1 MKILSIVNQKGGVGK
16 STLAV
21 NLAIAAIKDK
31 KRTLLIDADTQG
43 SSIAFRAIREQD
55 DLQAI
60 AITTPTIHKDI
71 KKFKESYDFVIID
84 AGGRNHDTYR
94 SAIIASEGG
103 LLLIPLLPSV
113 YDIWATEDTFKTLE
127 QIKMMININ
136 VYTVFNQVMSNTI
149 IAKDAFEALEEIAKE
164 NNIKMLQNC
173 ISNRQD
179 FKKSISEGQG
189 VIEYAPSGKASI
201 EIKNLYKE
209 IAEKF

>member
-84 AGGRNHDTYR
+84 AGGRNICVPQVVAHSLEIHVVALV
-94 SAIIASEGG
+94 SARR
-103 LLLIPLLPSV
+103 
-113 YDIWATEDTFKTLE
+113 
-127 QIKMMININ
+127 
-136 VYTVFNQVMSNTI
+136 MSHPV
-149 IAKDAFEALEEIAKE
+149 
-164 NNIKMLQNC
+164 
-173 ISNRQD
+173 
-179 FKKSISEGQG
+179 G
-189 VIEYAPSGKASI
+189 
-201 EIKNLYKE
+201 
-209 IAEKF
+209 